1 MRAKA
6 ILVCTFLIISVV
18 GAGAATYQTI
28 HSFTGYRD
36 AGSPFAGVILDQYG
50 NLYGVAAWGEW
61 NEGTI
66 FQLTPSQG
74 AWNFRV
80 LHEFDLQDTE
90 AAAPIG
96 GLVMDEVGNLYGTGS
111 VVHGGSD
118 ACSSVFKLSATGTF
132 TILHFF
138 PYTGEEGCDPETT
151 LTYSSGWLWGT
162 TKGGGSHG
170 QGTVFS
176 LDTSGNF
183 KFNSFIGKKG
193 SQPLS
198 AFSLWDYGTT
208 YSGGGKGQ
216 GNIYK
221 LDPVK
226 GLISKHSFSADGRA
240 GHSPMGDL
248 LTLYVGGV
256 RIIYG
261 TTSAGGAG
269 GGGAV
274 YRLTEIEPNSDR
286 WRTTVLH
293 HFTSGSEEGWT
304 PMAGLTADAAG
315 NLYGTTYSGGQDGR
329 GCGTVFKLSPGKK
342 PNAEWNYNVL
352 YSFDLNNGDG
362 CNPMSGLIFDK
373 AGNLYGTTMKGGEYY
388 RGTVYQI
395 IP

>member
-28 HSFTGYRD
+28 HSFTGYQD
-36 AGSPFAGVILDQYG
+36 AGSPFAGVIFDQYG
-50 NLYGVAAWGEW
+50 NLYGAAAWGEW

-80 LHEFDLQDTE
+80 LHEFDLHDTE
-90 AAAPIG
+90 ASEPIG
-96 GLVMDEVGNLYGTGS
+96 GLVMDEAGNLYGTGS
-111 VVHGGSD
+111 YVHGPSD
-118 ACSSVFKLSATGTF
+118 ACSSVFEVSATGTF
-132 TILHFF
+132 EILHYFYG
-138 PYTGEEGCDPETT
+138 PDGCDPETT

-162 TKGGGSHG
+162 TKGGGSNG

-183 KFNSFIGKKG
+183 QFNSFIGKKG

-198 AFSLWDYGTT
+198 AFSLWGYGTT

-226 GLISKHSFSADGRA
+226 GLIRKHSFSADGRA

-274 YRLTEIEPNSDR
+274 YRLTEIQPNSDQ
-286 WRTTVLH
+286 WRISVLH
-293 HFTSGSEEGWT
+293 SFSSGSDEGWA

-329 GCGTVFKLSPGKK
+329 GCGTVFKLSPGKNNK
-342 PNAEWNYNVL
+342 WTHTVL
-352 YSFDLNNGDG
+352 YSFDPYQSEG
-362 CNPMSGLIFDK
+362 CHPTGGLVFDK
-373 AGNLYGTTMKGGEYY
+373 AGNLYGTTQQGGDNW
-388 RGTVYQI
+388 RGTVYEI

>member
-6 ILVCTFLIISVV
+6 ILVCTFLLISVIAV
-18 GAGAATYQTI
+18 GAATYQTI
-28 HSFTGYRD
+28 HSFSGYRD
-36 AGSPFAGVILDQYG
+36 AGSPFAGVIFDQYG

-66 FQLTPSQG
+66 FQLTPSQS

-80 LHEFDLQDTE
+80 LHEFDLHDTE

-96 GLVMDEVGNLYGTGS
+96 GLVMDEAGNLYGTGS
-111 VVHGGSD
+111 YVHGPSD
-118 ACSSVFKLSATGTF
+118 ACSSVFKLSAAGTF

-162 TKGGGSHG
+162 TKGGGSNG

-176 LDTSGNF
+176 MDTDGDSF
-183 KFNSFIGKKG
+183 KFNSFSGIKG
-193 SQPLS
+193 REPLS
-198 AFSLWDYGTT
+198 AFSAWGYGTT
-208 YSGGGKGQ
+208 YSGGWKGK
-216 GNIYK
+216 GNIYR
-221 LDPVK
+221 LDPAK
-226 GLISKHSFSADGRA
+226 GLINKHGFTVDGKA
-240 GHSPMGDL
+240 GYAPMGDL
-248 LTLYVGGV
+248 LTLYVDGV

-274 YRLTEIEPNSDR
+274 YRLTEVEPNSDR

-329 GCGTVFKLSPGKK
+329 GCGTVFKLSPGKNNK
-342 PNAEWNYNVL
+342 WTHTVL
-352 YSFDLNNGDG
+352 YSFDPYQSEG
-362 CNPMSGLIFDK
+362 CHPTGGLVFGK
-373 AGNLYGTTMKGGEYY
+373 AGNLYGTTQQGGDNS
-388 RGTVYQI
+388 RGTVYEI